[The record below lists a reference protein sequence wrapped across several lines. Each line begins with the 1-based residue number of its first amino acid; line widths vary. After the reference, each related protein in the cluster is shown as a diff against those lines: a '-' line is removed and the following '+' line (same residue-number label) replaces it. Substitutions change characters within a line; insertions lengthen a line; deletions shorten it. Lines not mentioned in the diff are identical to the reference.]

1 LSSHDCVN
9 LLIDLNSSQTSD
21 QILKH
26 DVQIDTYMN
35 ILSIG
40 GSDPSSGAGIQS
52 DIKTF
57 SNHGVYGFT
66 VVTAVTSQNTKN
78 VASIEPVSTK
88 SLMAQLDSILSDFHV
103 DAIKIGMV
111 YNSQIIKVIHSK
123 LRKFKVPIVVDP
135 IIKSTTGAT
144 LLKKSALHDYRK
156 MIVPLADVIT
166 PNKYEAK
173 VLSGTSNT
181 NKSAKKI
188 QAMGA
193 KCVIITGATS
203 SNSQISDFVLEE
215 NRKYI
220 ISGKKI
226 PTRNHGSGC
235 NYSAAISASLAKG
248 NTIHYAVKTA
258 KDYVYQSIRNSKN
271 IGKGVNITHKNIS
284 NGMRELSDSIN
295 HFKQIQ
301 NIYKIIPECQTN
313 FVFAKKNPKSV
324 MDVLG
329 VSGRLVKSGKEVV
342 TAGEIVYGGSQHVG
356 TAVIQVNKKFP
367 EIRSGLNIKYDP
379 KIISKAKKSRYT
391 VLSYDRTKEP
401 KKSKQK
407 ENSSISWGISNSL
420 NAKSPDVIYHKGDI
434 GKEPMILI
442 FGKNPDDVIRKVS
455 KLRPYH

>member
-1 LSSHDCVN
+1 
-9 LLIDLNSSQTSD
+9 
-21 QILKH
+21 
-26 DVQIDTYMN
+26 MN

-52 DIKTF
+52 DIKAF
-57 SNHGVYGFT
+57 SNHDVYGFT
-66 VVTAVTSQNTKN
+66 VVTAITSQNTRK
-78 VASIEPVSTK
+78 VTSIEPVSAK
-88 SLMAQLDSILSDFHV
+88 SLMAQIDSILSDFHI

-123 LRKFKVPIVVDP
+123 LRKIKVPIVVDP
-135 IIKSTTGAT
+135 IIKSTTGAI
-144 LLKKSALHDYRK
+144 LLKKSALYDYKK

-188 QAMGA
+188 QSMGA

-203 SNSQISDFVLEE
+203 SNGKISDFVLEE
-215 NRKYI
+215 SREYV

-226 PTRNHGSGC
+226 PIRNHGSGC
-235 NYSAAISASLAKG
+235 NYSASIAVSLAKG
-248 NTIHYAVKTA
+248 NAIRYAVKAA
-258 KDYVYQSIRNSKN
+258 KDYVYQSIRNSKK

-284 NGMRELSDSIN
+284 NEMRELSDSIN
-295 HFKQIQ
+295 HFKQIK
-301 NIYKIIPECQTN
+301 NIYKVIPECQTN
-313 FVFAKKNPKSV
+313 FVFAKKNPKNV
-324 MDVLG
+324 TDVLG
-329 VSGRLVKSGKEVV
+329 ISGRLVKSGNEVV

-367 EIRSGLNIKYDP
+367 EVRSGINIKYDP
-379 KIISKAKKSRYT
+379 KIIAKAKKSKFT
-391 VLSYDRTKEP
+391 VLSYDRSKEP

-407 ENSSISWGISNSL
+407 ENSSISWGISNTL
-420 NAKSPDVIYHKGDI
+420 NVKSPDIIYHKGDV

-442 FGKNPDDVIRKVS
+442 FGNNPDDVIRKVS
-455 KLRPYH
+455 KFTPFH

>member
-1 LSSHDCVN
+1 M
-9 LLIDLNSSQTSD
+9 DLNSSQVSD

-26 DVQIDTYMN
+26 GIQFNTDMN

-57 SNHGVYGFT
+57 SNHDVYGFT
-66 VVTAVTSQNTKN
+66 VVTAITSQNTRK
-78 VASIEPVSTK
+78 VTSVEPVSAK
-88 SLMAQLDSILSDFHV
+88 SLMAQIDSILSDFHI

-111 YNSQIIKVIHSK
+111 YDSQIIKVIHSK
-123 LRKFKVPIVVDP
+123 LRNIKVPIVIDP

-144 LLKKSALHDYRK
+144 LLKKSALHDYKK
-156 MIVPLADVIT
+156 MMVPLADVIT

-173 VLSGTSNT
+173 VLSGISNT

-188 QAMGA
+188 QSMGA

-203 SNSQISDFVLEE
+203 SNGKISDFVIEE
-215 NRKYI
+215 SREYV

-226 PTRNHGSGC
+226 PIRNHGSGC
-235 NYSAAISASLAKG
+235 NYSASIAVSLAKG
-248 NTIHYAVKTA
+248 NTIRYAVKAA
-258 KDYVYQSIRNSKN
+258 KDYVYQSIKNSKN
-271 IGKGVNITHKNIS
+271 IGKGVHITHKNTS
-284 NGMRELSDSIN
+284 NGMRKLSDSIN
-295 HFKQIQ
+295 HFKQIK
-301 NIYKIIPECQTN
+301 NIYKVIPECQTN
-313 FVFAKKNPKSV
+313 FVFAKKNPKGI

-329 VSGRLVKSGKEVV
+329 ISGRLVKSGKEVV

-356 TAVIQVNKKFP
+356 TAVIQVNKKFS

-391 VLSYDRTKEP
+391 ILSYDRSKEP

-407 ENSSISWGISNSL
+407 ENTSITWGISNSL
-420 NAKSPDVIYHKGDI
+420 KTKPPDIIYHKGDI

>member
-1 LSSHDCVN
+1 
-9 LLIDLNSSQTSD
+9 
-21 QILKH
+21 
-26 DVQIDTYMN
+26 MN
-35 ILSIG
+35 VLSIG

-57 SNHGVYGFT
+57 SKYYVYGLT
-66 VVTAVTSQNTKN
+66 AVTAITSQNTRK
-78 VASIEPVSTK
+78 VTSIEPVSAK
-88 SLMAQLDSILSDFHV
+88 SLKAQLDSIFSDFHV

-111 YNSQIIKVIHSK
+111 YNSQIIKIIHSK
-123 LRKFKVPIVVDP
+123 LRNIKVPIVVDP
-135 IIKSTTGAT
+135 IIKSTTGT
-144 LLKKSALHDYRK
+144 MLLKKSALNDYKK
-156 MIVPLADVIT
+156 MIIPLACVIT

-173 VLSGTSNT
+173 ILSGISNT
-181 NKSAKKI
+181 KKSAKKI

-203 SNSQISDFVLEE
+203 SNSHISDFILEE
-215 NRKYI
+215 NREYI

-226 PTRNHGSGC
+226 PITNHGSGC
-235 NYSAAISASLAKG
+235 TFSASITAMLGKG
-248 NTIHYAVKTA
+248 ERNIRITA
-258 KDYVYQSIRNSKN
+258 KYAKDHVYWSIKNSKK
-271 IGKGVNITHKNIS
+271 IGKGINIAHKDVL
-284 NGMRELSDSIN
+284 NGSKELGDSIN
-295 HFKQIQ
+295 YFKQIK
-301 NIYKIIPECQTN
+301 NIYKVIPECQTN
-313 FVFAKKNPKSV
+313 FVFAKKNPKTIK
-324 MDVLG
+324 DVLG
-329 VSGRLVKSGKEVV
+329 ISGRLVKSGKEVV

-356 TAVIQVNKKFP
+356 TAVIQVNKKFS

-391 VLSYDRTKEP
+391 ILSYDRSKEP

>member
-1 LSSHDCVN
+1 
-9 LLIDLNSSQTSD
+9 
-21 QILKH
+21 
-26 DVQIDTYMN
+26 MN

-57 SNHGVYGFT
+57 SNHDVYGFT
-66 VVTAVTSQNTKN
+66 VVTAITTQNTRKVTS
-78 VASIEPVSTK
+78 VEPVSAK
-88 SLMAQLDSILSDFHV
+88 SLMAQIDSILSDFHI

-123 LRKFKVPIVVDP
+123 LRNIKVPIVIDP

-144 LLKKSALHDYRK
+144 LLKKSALHDYKK

-173 VLSGTSNT
+173 VLSGISNI

-188 QAMGA
+188 QLMGA
-193 KCVIITGATS
+193 NCVIITGATS
-203 SNSQISDFVLEE
+203 SNGKISDFILEE
-215 NRKYI
+215 NKKYV

-226 PTRNHGSGC
+226 PIKNHGSGC
-235 NYSAAISASLAKG
+235 NYSASIAVSLAKG
-248 NTIHYAVKTA
+248 NTIRYAVKAA
-258 KDYVYQSIRNSKN
+258 KDYVYQSIKNSKN
-271 IGKGVNITHKNIS
+271 IGKGVHITHKNTS
-284 NGMRELSDSIN
+284 NGMRKLSYSIN
-295 HFKQIQ
+295 HFKQIK
-301 NIYKIIPECQTN
+301 NIYKVIPECQTN
-313 FVFAKKNPKSV
+313 FVFAKKNPKIIK
-324 MDVLG
+324 DVLG
-329 VSGRLVKSGKEVV
+329 ISGRLVKSGKEVV

-367 EIRSGLNIKYDP
+367 EVRSGINIKYDP
-379 KIISKAKKSRYT
+379 KIIAKAKKSKFT
-391 VLSYDRTKEP
+391 VLSYDRSKEP

-407 ENSSISWGISNSL
+407 ENSSISWGISNTL
-420 NAKSPDVIYHKGDI
+420 NAKSPDIIYHKGDV

-442 FGKNPDDVIRKVS
+442 FGDNPDDVIRKVS

>member
-1 LSSHDCVN
+1 
-9 LLIDLNSSQTSD
+9 
-21 QILKH
+21 
-26 DVQIDTYMN
+26 MN

-52 DIKTF
+52 DVKTF
-57 SNHGVYGFT
+57 SNHNVYGFT
-66 VVTAVTSQNTKN
+66 AVTAITSQNTRK
-78 VASIEPVSTK
+78 VISIEPVSTK
-88 SLMAQLDSILSDFHV
+88 SLGAQLDSILSDFHV

-123 LRKFKVPIVVDP
+123 LRKVKVPIVVDH
-135 IIKSTTGAT
+135 IIKSTTGAI
-144 LLKKSALHDYRK
+144 LLKKSALHDYKK
-156 MIVPLADVIT
+156 MMIPLADVIT

-235 NYSAAISASLAKG
+235 NYSASISASLAKG

-295 HFKQIQ
+295 HFKQIK

-313 FVFAKKNPKSV
+313 FVFAKKNPKIIK
-324 MDVLG
+324 DVLG
-329 VSGRLVKSGKEVV
+329 ISGRLVKSGKVVV

-367 EIRSGLNIKYDP
+367 KVHSGINIKYDP
-379 KIISKAKKSRYT
+379 KIISKAKKSKFT
-391 VLSYDRTKEP
+391 VLSYDRSKEP

-407 ENSSISWGISNSL
+407 ENSSISWGISNTL
-420 NAKSPDVIYHKGDI
+420 NAKSPDIIYHKGDV

-442 FGKNPDDVIRKVS
+442 FGNNPDDVIRKVS
-455 KLRPYH
+455 KFTPFH

>member
-1 LSSHDCVN
+1 
-9 LLIDLNSSQTSD
+9 
-21 QILKH
+21 
-26 DVQIDTYMN
+26 MN
-35 ILSIG
+35 ILSVG

-57 SNHGVYGFT
+57 SNYDVYGFT
-66 VVTAVTSQNTKN
+66 IVTTITSQNTRK
-78 VASIEPVSTK
+78 VTSIEPVSAK
-88 SLMAQLDSILSDFHV
+88 SLRAQFDSILSDFHI

-123 LRKFKVPIVVDP
+123 LRNIKVPIVIDP
-135 IIKSTTGAT
+135 IIKSTTGT
-144 LLKKSALHDYRK
+144 ILLKKNALHDYKK
-156 MIVPLADVIT
+156 MIIPLADVIT

-173 VLSGTSNT
+173 VLSGISNA

-188 QAMGA
+188 QSMGA

-215 NRKYI
+215 NKEYM

-226 PTRNHGSGC
+226 PVRNHGSGC
-235 NYSAAISASLAKG
+235 NYSASISVSLAKG
-248 NTIHYAVKTA
+248 NTIRYAVKTA
-258 KDYVYQSIRNSKN
+258 KDYVYQSISNSKK
-271 IGKGVNITHKNIS
+271 IGKGVSITHKNIS

-295 HFKQIQ
+295 HFKQIK

-313 FVFAKKNPKSV
+313 FVFAKKNSKGI

-329 VSGRLVKSGKEVV
+329 ISGRLVKSGKDVV

-356 TAVIQVNKKFP
+356 TAVIQVSKKFP

-379 KIISKAKKSRYT
+379 KIISRAKKSKFT
-391 VLSYDRTKEP
+391 VLSYDRSKEP

-434 GKEPMILI
+434 GKEAMILI
-442 FGKNPDDVIRKVS
+442 FGKNPSEVIQKVS
-455 KLRPYH
+455 KLTSFH

>member
-1 LSSHDCVN
+1 
-9 LLIDLNSSQTSD
+9 
-21 QILKH
+21 
-26 DVQIDTYMN
+26 MN

-52 DIKTF
+52 DVKTF
-57 SNHGVYGFT
+57 SNHNVYGFT
-66 VVTAVTSQNTKN
+66 AVTAITSQNTRK
-78 VASIEPVSTK
+78 VTSIEPVSTK
-88 SLMAQLDSILSDFHV
+88 SLRAQLDSILSDFHI

-123 LRKFKVPIVVDP
+123 LRNTKVPIVVDP
-135 IIKSTTGAT
+135 IIKSTTGT
-144 LLKKSALHDYRK
+144 MLLKKSALHDYKK
-156 MIVPLADVIT
+156 MMIPLADVIT

-203 SNSQISDFVLEE
+203 SNNQISDFVLEE
-215 NRKYI
+215 NRKYV

-226 PTRNHGSGC
+226 STKNHGSGC
-235 NYSAAISASLAKG
+235 NYSASISVSLAKG
-248 NTIHYAVKTA
+248 NTIQYAVKTA
-258 KDYVYQSIRNSKN
+258 KDYVYQSIKNSKN
-271 IGKGVNITHKNIS
+271 IGKGVSITHKNIS
-284 NGMRELSDSIN
+284 NGMKELSDSIN
-295 HFKQIQ
+295 HFKQIK

-313 FVFAKKNPKSV
+313 FVFAKKNPKNIT
-324 MDVLG
+324 DVLG
-329 VSGRLVKSGKEVV
+329 ISGRLVKSGKEVV

-367 EIRSGLNIKYDP
+367 KIRSGLNIKYDP
-379 KIISKAKKSRYT
+379 KIISKAKKSKFT
-391 VLSYDRTKEP
+391 VLSYDRSKEP

-407 ENSSISWGISNSL
+407 ENSSISWGISNCI
-420 NAKSPDVIYHKGDI
+420 NAKSPDIIYHKGDI

-442 FGKNPDDVIRKVS
+442 FGKNPGEIIQKVS
-455 KLRPYH
+455 KLTSFH

>member
-1 LSSHDCVN
+1 M
-9 LLIDLNSSQTSD
+9 DLNSNQVSD

-26 DVQIDTYMN
+26 GTQFNIDMN

-57 SNHGVYGFT
+57 SNHNVYGFT
-66 VVTAVTSQNTKN
+66 VVTTITSQNTRK
-78 VASIEPVSTK
+78 VTSIEPVSTK
-88 SLMAQLDSILSDFHV
+88 SLRAQLDSILSDFHI

-123 LRKFKVPIVVDP
+123 LRNIKVPIVVDP

-144 LLKKSALHDYRK
+144 LLKKNALHDYKK
-156 MIVPLADVIT
+156 MIIPLAYVIT

-173 VLSGTSNT
+173 VLSETSNM

-193 KCVIITGATS
+193 RCVIITGTTS
-203 SNSQISDFVLEE
+203 NNQISDFVLEDDKE
-215 NRKYI
+215 YLI
-220 ISGKKI
+220 TGKKI
-226 PTRNHGSGC
+226 PIRNHGSGC
-235 NYSAAISASLAKG
+235 NYSASIAVSLAKG
-248 NTIHYAVKTA
+248 NTINSAVKIA
-258 KDYVYQSIRNSKN
+258 KDYVYQSIKNSKK
-271 IGKGVNITHKNIS
+271 IGKGINITHNNIS
-284 NGMRELSDSIN
+284 NGMRELLDSIN
-295 HFKQIQ
+295 DFKQIK
-301 NIYKIIPECQTN
+301 NIYKMIPECQTN
-313 FVFAKKNPKSV
+313 FVFAKKNPKNT

-329 VSGRLVKSGKEVV
+329 VSGRLVKSSKEVI

-379 KIISKAKKSRYT
+379 KIISKAKKSKFT
-391 VLSYDRTKEP
+391 ILSYDRSMEP

-442 FGKNPDDVIRKVS
+442 FGKNPDEIIRKVS
-455 KLRPYH
+455 KLTSFN

>member
-1 LSSHDCVN
+1 
-9 LLIDLNSSQTSD
+9 
-21 QILKH
+21 
-26 DVQIDTYMN
+26 MN

-57 SNHGVYGFT
+57 SNHDVYGFT
-66 VVTAVTSQNTKN
+66 VVTAITSQNTKK
-78 VASIEPVSTK
+78 VTSIEPVSTK
-88 SLMAQLDSILSDFHV
+88 SLITQLDSILSDFHI

-123 LRKFKVPIVVDP
+123 LRNIKVPIVIDP
-135 IIKSTTGAT
+135 IIKSTTGT
-144 LLKKSALHDYRK
+144 ILLKKSAQRDYKK
-156 MIVPLADVIT
+156 MIIPLADVIT

-173 VLSGTSNT
+173 ILSGISNIG
-181 NKSAKKI
+181 KSAKKI
-188 QAMGA
+188 QSMGA

-203 SNSQISDFVLEE
+203 SNNQISDFVLEE
-215 NRKYI
+215 NKEYV

-226 PTRNHGSGC
+226 PIRNHGSGC
-235 NYSAAISASLAKG
+235 NYSASISVSLAKG

-258 KDYVYQSIRNSKN
+258 KNYVYQSIKNSKK
-271 IGKGVNITHKNIS
+271 IGKGVNITHEDIS
-284 NGMRELSDSIN
+284 NEMKELSDSIN
-295 HFKQIQ
+295 HFKQIK
-301 NIYKIIPECQTN
+301 NIYKVIPECQTN
-313 FVFAKKNPKSV
+313 FVFAEKNPKNI

-329 VSGRLVKSGKEVV
+329 ISGRLVKSGKEIV

-367 EIRSGLNIKYDP
+367 EIRSGLNIKYDT
-379 KIISKAKKSRYT
+379 KIISNAKKAKFT
-391 VLSYDRTKEP
+391 VLRYDRNKEP

-420 NAKSPDVIYHKGDI
+420 NSKSPDVIYHNGDI

-442 FGKNPDDVIRKVS
+442 FGKNPNEVIRKVS
-455 KLRPYH
+455 KLTSFR